1 MVITGCRLQ
10 VAGCTLQDT
19 GYKLQVAGCVV
30 RQLLLFVFVLGC
42 LSGVQ
47 AQPRQEVPPFL
58 KPQKT
63 TQTVELD
70 GKAYRLP
77 DFSIAP
83 RLPSGG
89 PEFISQTPFGFLAV
103 RETNKGFALDLRRYR
118 DVFRAAE
125 LFRSAPNPLLV
136 TEGLGRTP
144 NGPVFDFT
152 KSAPHLA
159 FFCRLEI
166 NEKKGGVIPAKFRLG
181 GVRHWQDE
189 LGRRE

>member
-1 MVITGCRLQ
+1 MEGVFRLKHLAFSTG
-10 VAGCTLQDT
+10 VA
-19 GYKLQVAGCVV
+19 
-30 RQLLLFVFVLGC
+30 LLIL
-42 LSGVQ
+42 LSFGSDLA

-63 TQTVELD
+63 NQTVELD
-70 GKAYRLP
+70 GKNYRLP

-83 RLPSGG
+83 AFAGG
-89 PEFISQTPFGFLAV
+89 GSEFISQTPFGFLAV
-103 RETNKGFALDLRRYR
+103 RETRKGFTIDLRRYR

-136 TEGLGRTP
+136 TKGLGRTP

-166 NEKKGGVIPAKFRLG
+166 NEEKKGVIPAKFRLG
-181 GVRHWQDE
+181 GVRYWQDD